1 MRVLNK
7 TICSKWGLSKR
18 LKLQSGIVQ
27 KHSRNILEVTQCRL
41 SPSVVLLG
49 TKIPSV
55 SQIAGSAGAAS
66 SRHRTSNQY
75 KRHLKASLKTCFNK
89 VSFSNRSFFKQIH
102 NVETQDSHWFK
113 LVQQTFLHQLSF
125 LSLPLREK
133 LLNWELFGW
142 AVGYRKLRTELQ
154 RGDRGRVWLWRRGSG
169 RGPAVSF
176 GPLLLGYLCALSL
189 ETVRTWTEETHRGCA
204 RPQRP
209 K

>member
-1 MRVLNK
+1 M
-7 TICSKWGLSKR
+7 
-18 LKLQSGIVQ
+18 
-27 KHSRNILEVTQCRL
+27 
-41 SPSVVLLG
+41 
-49 TKIPSV
+49 
-55 SQIAGSAGAAS
+55 AAS
-66 SRHRTSNQY
+66 SRHRTPNQY
-75 KRHLKASLKTCFNK
+75 KRHLKVSLKTCFNK

-154 RGDRGRVWLWRRGSG
+154 RGDSGRVWLWRRGSG

-189 ETVRTWTEETHRGCA
+189 ETVRTWRNISRWRGHEDPNNYYTFIGGWWWCMA
-204 RPQRP
+204 WVIIERERAMVHEDLGFSI
-209 K
+209 